1 MKNLT
6 IITMLFLLAGCA
18 AKQHEI
24 KLPALIA
31 DHMVLQQNAKV
42 NLWGWSDPKAKIGI
56 NTSWGAVA
64 EAVTGADGKWLATL
78 ETPAFGGPYTV
89 TFKAGETEKII
100 SNVMVGE
107 VWLCSGQSNM
117 EMPLKGWPPNDTI
130 NFSASEIA
138 SADYPGVRMFT
149 VAKSTSG
156 LPQDN
161 CSGSWVVSSPST
173 AGDFSASAYFFGL
186 KLHKELGIPVGLIH
200 SSWGGTP
207 AESWTSGELIGT
219 VPGYESFAA
228 EMQENQQ
235 NLKEFEAF
243 LAKLENI
250 PFEKLPK
257 ENPFADLNLN
267 DSAYLVADI
276 SGWKDMTVPQTWENA
291 GLPGFD
297 GVVWFIRD
305 FEYDGSV
312 YPEGIELHL
321 GPVDDMDAT
330 YLNGQKIGSNEMSG
344 VWSLERVYSISA
356 DLLKKG
362 TNRIA
367 VKVTDNQGGG
377 GIYGKQNPAIVK
389 GDKVLADLGGAWK
402 YKPAATFKSG
412 TVYVY
417 GEGEKSYDGFTGK
430 TLVMNE
436 YTPTMLY
443 NAMIAPLVPYTLQ
456 GAIWYQGESNVG
468 RGKQYE
474 SLFPAMITSWRKAW
488 NQGDFPF
495 YYVQIAPYNYG
506 DNANETTAEL
516 RDAQFKTLSL
526 VNTGMAVTMDIGNP
540 VNIHPANKKD
550 VGERLA
556 LWALDKTYKK
566 EGVVCSGPL
575 FKNAVFNGNQA
586 EVEFDYATGL
596 VLAGSESFF
605 EIAGVDGVFYP
616 AKATVA
622 NDKIVA
628 VADKVKEAKQIR
640 YAWADDCEPNL
651 FNGAGLPASP
661 FKSDLK

>member
-1 MKNLT
+1 MKK
-6 IITMLFLLAGCA
+6 LFALAIMIFMIGCTV
-18 AKQHEI
+18 KNPEI
-24 KLPALIA
+24 KLPAIIS
-31 DHMVLQQNAKV
+31 DNMVLQQNKAV
-42 NLWGWSDPKAKIGI
+42 NLWGWSEAKAKI
-56 NTSWGAVA
+56 TVEASWGKTA
-64 EAVTGADGKWLATL
+64 EAVTGADGKWLVQL
-78 ETPAFGGPYTV
+78 ETPAAGGPFSV
-89 TFKAGETEKII
+89 TIKSGETQKVIN
-100 SNVMVGE
+100 NVMVGE

-138 SADYPGVRMFT
+138 SSDYPGIRMFT
-149 VAKSTSG
+149 VTKSTAAAP
-156 LPQDN
+156 LDD
-161 CSGSWVVSSPST
+161 CSGTWAVSSPATS
-173 AGDFSASAYFFGL
+173 GDFSAAAYFFGL

-219 VPGYESFAA
+219 VPGYESFTA
-228 EMQENQQ
+228 EIQENQK

-257 ENPFADLNLN
+257 ENPFTNLNLN
-267 DSAYLVADI
+267 DSAYISADI
-276 SGWKDMTVPQTWENA
+276 STWKEMTLPQTWENA

-305 FEYDGSV
+305 FEYDGAV
-312 YPEGIELHL
+312 YPEGVELYL

-330 YLNGQKIGSNEMSG
+330 YINGQKIGSHEVSG
-344 VWSLERVYSISA
+344 VWSLERVYPIPA

-362 TNRIA
+362 INRIA

-377 GIYGKQNPAIVK
+377 GIYGKKNPAIVK
-389 GDKVLADLGGAWK
+389 GDKILTDLGGAWK
-402 YKPAATFKSG
+402 YKPAALFRSG

-417 GEGEKSYDGFTGK
+417 GEGEKSYEGFTGK
-430 TLVMNE
+430 TIVMNE

-443 NAMIAPLVPYTLQ
+443 NAMIAPLVNYTLE

-474 SLFPAMITSWRKAW
+474 TLFPAMITSWRNAW
-488 NQGDFPF
+488 KQGDFPF

-516 RDAQFKTLSL
+516 RDAQLKTLSL
-526 VNTGMAVTMDIGNP
+526 ANTGMAVTMDIGNP

-566 EGVVCSGPL
+566 EGIVCSGPL
-575 FKNAVFNGNQA
+575 FKNAVFSGNQA
-586 EVEFDYATGL
+586 EVEFDYGTGL
-596 VLAGSESFF
+596 ELRSKESFF
-605 EIAGVDGVFYP
+605 EIAGPDGVFHP
-616 AKATVA
+616 AKATVDH
-622 NDKIVA
+622 DKIVA
-628 VADKVKEAKQIR
+628 VSDKVKEAKQIR
-640 YAWADDCEPNL
+640 YAWCDDCVPNL

-661 FKSDLK
+661 FKAVK

>member
-1 MKNLT
+1 
-6 IITMLFLLAGCA
+6 
-18 AKQHEI
+18 
-24 KLPALIA
+24 
-31 DHMVLQQNAKV
+31 
-42 NLWGWSDPKAKIGI
+42 
-56 NTSWGAVA
+56 
-64 EAVTGADGKWLATL
+64 
-78 ETPAFGGPYTV
+78 
-89 TFKAGETEKII
+89 
-100 SNVMVGE
+100 
-107 VWLCSGQSNM
+107 
-117 EMPLKGWPPNDTI
+117 
-130 NFSASEIA
+130 
-138 SADYPGVRMFT
+138 
-149 VAKSTSG
+149 
-156 LPQDN
+156 
-161 CSGSWVVSSPST
+161 
-173 AGDFSASAYFFGL
+173 L
-186 KLHKELGIPVGLIH
+186 KLHKELEIPVGLIH

-228 EMQENQQ
+228 EIQQNQQ
-235 NLKEFEAF
+235 SLNDFEAF

-257 ENPFADLNLN
+257 ESPFANLNLN
-267 DSAYLVADI
+267 DSAYLSADI
-276 SGWKDMTVPQTWENA
+276 STWKVMTVPQTWENA

-305 FEYDGSV
+305 FEFDGAV
-312 YPEGIELHL
+312 YPEGVELYL

-330 YLNGQKIGSNEMSG
+330 YINGQKIGSNEVSG
-344 VWSLERVYSISA
+344 VWSLERVYPIPT
-356 DLLKKG
+356 DLLKNG

-377 GIYGKQNPAIVK
+377 GIYGKKNPAIVK
-389 GDKVLADLGGAWK
+389 GDKILADLGGAWK
-402 YKPAATFKSG
+402 YKPAALFRSS

-417 GEGEKSYDGFTGK
+417 GEGEKSFEGFTGK
-430 TLVMNE
+430 TIVMNE

-443 NAMIAPLVPYTLQ
+443 NAMIAPLVNYTFE

-474 SLFPAMITSWRKAW
+474 TLFPAMITSWRNAW
-488 NQGDFPF
+488 KQGDFPF

-516 RDAQFKTLSL
+516 RDAQLKTMSL
-526 VNTGMAVTMDIGNP
+526 ANTGMAVTMDIGNP

-575 FKNAVFNGNQA
+575 FKNAVFSGNQA
-586 EVEFDYATGL
+586 EVEFDYGTGL
-596 VLAGSESFF
+596 ELRGKESFF
-605 EIAGVDGVFYP
+605 EIAGPDGVFHP
-616 AKATVA
+616 AKATVDH
-622 NDKIVA
+622 DKIVA
-628 VADKVKEAKQIR
+628 VSDKVKEAKQIR
-640 YAWADDCEPNL
+640 YAWADDSVPNL

-661 FKSDLK
+661 FKSAN

>member
-1 MKNLT
+1 MKK
-6 IITMLFLLAGCA
+6 LFALAIVIFMIGCTV
-18 AKQHEI
+18 KNPEI
-24 KLPALIA
+24 KLPAVIS
-31 DHMVLQQNAKV
+31 DNMVLQQNKQV
-42 NLWGWSDPKAKIGI
+42 NLWGWSEAKARI
-56 NTSWGAVA
+56 TVEASWGKSA
-64 EAVTGADGKWLATL
+64 EAVTGADGKWMVQL
-78 ETPAFGGPYTV
+78 ETPAAGGPFSV
-89 TFKAGETEKII
+89 TIKSGETEKLIN
-100 SNVMVGE
+100 NVMVGE

-117 EMPLKGWPPNDTI
+117 EMPLKGWAPNDTI

-138 SADYPGVRMFT
+138 SSDYPGIRMFT
-149 VAKSTSG
+149 VTKSTAAAPLDDCNG
-156 LPQDN
+156 T
-161 CSGSWVVSSPST
+161 WVVSSPATS
-173 AGDFSASAYFFGL
+173 GDFSATAYFFGL

-207 AESWTSGELIGT
+207 AESWTSGELIGS

-228 EMQENQQ
+228 EIQENQK

-250 PFEKLPK
+250 PFDKLPK
-257 ENPFADLNLN
+257 ENPFTDLNLN
-267 DSAYLVADI
+267 DSAFLSADV
-276 SGWKDMTVPQTWENA
+276 SSWKEMTVPQTWENA

-297 GVVWFIRD
+297 GIAWFIRD

-312 YPEGIELHL
+312 YPEGVELYL

-330 YLNGQKIGSNEMSG
+330 YINGQKIGSNEVSG
-344 VWSLERVYSISA
+344 VWSLERVYPIPE

-377 GIYGKQNPAIVK
+377 GIYGKKNPAIIK
-389 GDKVLADLGGAWK
+389 GDKVLADFGGAWK
-402 YKPAATFKSG
+402 YKPAALFRSS

-417 GEGEKSYDGFTGK
+417 GEGEKSYEGFTGK
-430 TLVMNE
+430 TITMNE

-443 NAMIAPLVPYTLQ
+443 NAMIAPLVNYTLE
-456 GAIWYQGESNVG
+456 GAIWYQGEANVG

-474 SLFPAMITSWRKAW
+474 TLFPAMITSWRNAW
-488 NQGDFPF
+488 KQGDFPF

-506 DNANETTAEL
+506 ENANETTAEL
-516 RDAQFKTLSL
+516 RDAQLKTLSL
-526 VNTGMAVTMDIGNP
+526 ANTGMAVTMDIGNP

-556 LWALDKTYKK
+556 FWALDKTYKK

-575 FKNAVFNGNQA
+575 FKKAVFNGAQA
-586 EVEFDYATGL
+586 EVEFDYGTGL
-596 VLAGSESFF
+596 ELRGKESFF
-605 EIAGVDGVFYP
+605 EIAGPDGIFHP
-616 AKATVA
+616 AKATVDH
-622 NDKIVA
+622 DKIVA
-628 VADKVKEAKQIR
+628 ISDKVKEAKQIR
-640 YAWADDCEPNL
+640 YAWADDCVPNL

-661 FKSDLK
+661 FKSVVN